1 MLQQPK
7 RLKILFLLFSLLSF
21 SQFSVVTSAQP
32 TYEFSIE
39 HVSSVDLDIPIWSN
53 FYEWSFAP
61 EKELLFIK
69 SKLGFAIVDVSN
81 PVEPVFITDVPLA
94 DLDFFIVDMAYHD
107 DLLFFKVAASSVDN
121 TLYIYNVSN
130 PLAVSFA
137 GWLSGSSL
145 YGSNGLTFLGNDLL
159 VNEGKY
165 CFALVNYSNLAD
177 IQVTSWLSYSD
188 FDEDPFGPSQP
199 RSLGVVPHP
208 SLSLF
213 LISFYGFNQFPSS
226 TNPIFMFDYSDPA
239 NLEQKTYLYPDEDIF
254 HYYGASSFLY
264 ENNFFPLA
272 DYGNTKY
279 LLDWTSPYNISIID
293 SYHCSG
299 ELQSSRFSVDTNS
312 SRLFFYR
319 YLEYIGGGSLLVSID
334 LATPFTLLSEPLD
347 LADSVYSICQPFFS
361 GDYIF
366 CYDAI
371 YDYEP
376 TSPVSVWQIVKNQEL
391 NNRLAYIITFSVLG
405 GSIIVAAVIFLVK
418 KFKN

>member
-1 MLQQPK
+1 MLQQFK

-32 TYEFSIE
+32 TYEFFIE
-39 HVSSVDLDIPIWSN
+39 HVSSVELDIPIWSN
-53 FYEWSFAP
+53 FYEWSYASD
-61 EKELLFIK
+61 KELLFIK
-69 SKLGFAIVDVSN
+69 SKLGFAIVDMSN
-81 PVEPVFITDVPLA
+81 PVEPEFIIDVPLA
-94 DLDFFIVDMAYHD
+94 DLDFFIVDMAYYD
-107 DLLFFKVAASSVDN
+107 DLLFLKVAASSVDN
-121 TLYIYNVSN
+121 TLYIYDVSN
-130 PLAVSFA
+130 PLAVSFV

-165 CFALVNYSNLAD
+165 CFALVNYSNLAN
-177 IQVTSWLSYSD
+177 IQVVNWLSYSD

-208 SLSLF
+208 SLPLF
-213 LISFYGFNQFPSS
+213 LISLANFNQLPSS
-226 TNPIFMFDYSDPA
+226 TNPIFMFDYSDPSS
-239 NLEQKTYLYPDEDIF
+239 LVQTTFLYPDEDIF
-254 HYYGASSFLY
+254 HYYGVSSSLY

-272 DYGNTKY
+272 EYGNDKY
-279 LLDWTSPYNISIID
+279 LLDWTSPYNISIMK

-299 ELQSSRFSVDTNS
+299 ELQSSRLSIDSNS

-334 LATPFTLLSEPLD
+334 PANPFALLSEPKE

-366 CYDAI
+366 CFNAI

-376 TSPVSVWQIVKNQEL
+376 TSPVSVWQIVKNQDT
-391 NNRLAYIITFSVLG
+391 NNRLAYIISFSVLG
-405 GSIIVAAVIFLVK
+405 GFIVVITIILLIK
-418 KFKN
+418 KYKT